1 MLGMAFVVPIWSWII
16 EVAVPKSRVFLN
28 VLGNPKIQLG
38 SLQHNGKTPL
48 EGHHGSP
55 NLRRFE
61 AHIFAIEWHTF
72 YINRLFEDVH
82 TINITYCTKKLHNI
96 TSIYHSVYIFVHL
109 NPNEAFKHLML
120 FNCIFK
126 SQCFTSMA
134 WWLPNIIPP
143 DSAKVKGA
151 IVDGPFLSGRKSLA
165 AIPMGSKPGPIS
177 CTKIWSKVVDE
188 VVQNQQK
195 NIALQEPKLK
205 KLHQYSLVCVCV
217 SVFLGQKLRYVD
229 EEPTLPIW
237 IVLKFRTFLQ
247 PKLIFLSISILCE
260 VSKKSEIFVETIRY
274 GLKWGHQFR
283 TTDMVIYIF
292 TTTSLNRIEI
302 GSGIEPL
309 NINSTLQSVPLIME
323 QQTSLVSE
331 SLVCTFTKCQKKFTH
346 KKFYQGSANSQLH
359 MHCNKL

>member
-134 WWLPNIIPP
+134 WQHGFPTSFPP
-143 DSAKVKGA
+143 TPPKSKGQLSMSHFFQ
-151 IVDGPFLSGRKSLA
+151 VENRLLPFLWGVNPDQFLA
-165 AIPMGSKPGPIS
+165 PKFGAKLL
-177 CTKIWSKVVDE
+177 TK
-188 VVQNQQK
+188 
-195 NIALQEPKLK
+195 
-205 KLHQYSLVCVCV
+205 
-217 SVFLGQKLRYVD
+217 
-229 EEPTLPIW
+229 
-237 IVLKFRTFLQ
+237 
-247 PKLIFLSISILCE
+247 
-260 VSKKSEIFVETIRY
+260 
-274 GLKWGHQFR
+274 
-283 TTDMVIYIF
+283 
-292 TTTSLNRIEI
+292 
-302 GSGIEPL
+302 
-309 NINSTLQSVPLIME
+309 
-323 QQTSLVSE
+323 
-331 SLVCTFTKCQKKFTH
+331 
-346 KKFYQGSANSQLH
+346 
-359 MHCNKL
+359 